1 VKISVIIPALNE
13 AANITAAILSA
24 RNQEGDVEVIVA
36 DGGSS
41 DATVETARRHALV
54 LSTERGRGLQM
65 NAGARHATGE
75 LLLFLHADSLL
86 HPDALAALRETSTDP
101 AIVGGTFTLKFDSEG
116 FWLGL
121 YSVCTRFKFRYFH
134 YGDQGIFVRRSAFE
148 KLGGFKEIPLME
160 DLDFLQRLRKVGRV
174 TLIDRPV
181 TTSARRFRENG
192 SFRQELLNVL
202 LVCMYI
208 CGAKPQTLA
217 RWYCNSPKTP
227 ERTQVRSR
235 IE

>member
-1 VKISVIIPALNE
+1 MIIPALNE
-13 AANITAAILSA
+13 SANIAAAILSA
-24 RNQEGDVEVIVA
+24 RNQDGEIEAIVA

-41 DATVETARRHALV
+41 DDTVEIARRDALV
-54 LSTERGRGLQM
+54 LSTGRGRGLQM
-65 NAGARHATGE
+65 NAGAGHAIGD

-86 HPDALAALRETSTDP
+86 HPDALAALRRTFTDP
-101 AIVGGTFTLKFDSEG
+101 AIAGGTFTLKFDSDG
-116 FWLGL
+116 FWLRL
-121 YSVCTRFKFRYFH
+121 YSCFTRFKFRYFH

-160 DLDFLQRLRKVGRV
+160 DLDFLERLRKVGRV

-192 SFRQELLNVL
+192 SFRQELLNVS

-217 RWYCNSPKTP
+217 RWYSRDWSK
-227 ERTQVRSR
+227 VRCLFFSL
-235 IE
+235 

>member
-1 VKISVIIPALNE
+1 MKVSVIIPALNE
-13 AANITAAILSA
+13 SANIAAAILSA
-24 RNQEGDVEVIVA
+24 RNQDGEIEVIVA

-41 DATVETARRHALV
+41 DDTVEIARRDAHV
-54 LSTERGRGLQM
+54 LSTGRGRGLQM
-65 NAGARHATGE
+65 NAGAGHAIGD

-86 HPDALAALRETSTDP
+86 HPDALAALRRTFTDP

-121 YSVCTRFKFRYFH
+121 YSVFTRLKFRYFH

-160 DLDFLQRLRKVGRV
+160 DLDFLERLRKVGRV

-202 LVCMYI
+202 LVCLYI
-208 CGAKPQTLA
+208 LGAKPATLA
-217 RWYCNSPKTP
+217 RWY
-227 ERTQVRSR
+227 SR
-235 IE
+235 DWSKFRWLFLSL

>member
-1 VKISVIIPALNE
+1 MIIPALNE
-13 AANITAAILSA
+13 SANIAAAILSA
-24 RNQEGDVEVIVA
+24 RNQDGEIEVIVA

-41 DATVETARRHALV
+41 DDTVEIARRDAHV
-54 LSTERGRGLQM
+54 LSTGRGRGLQM
-65 NAGARHATGE
+65 NAGAGHAIGD

-86 HPDALAALRETSTDP
+86 HPDALAALRRTLTDP
-101 AIVGGTFTLKFDSEG
+101 AIVGGTFTLRFDSEG
-116 FWLGL
+116 FWLRL
-121 YSVCTRFKFRYFH
+121 YSCFTRLKFRYFH

-160 DLDFLQRLRKVGRV
+160 DLDFLQRLRRVGRV
-174 TLIDRPV
+174 TLIDLPV

-217 RWYCNSPKTP
+217 RWY
-227 ERTQVRSR
+227 SR
-235 IE
+235 DWSKFRCLFFSL